1 MLLKKVLEHLFA
13 FDFDVRRFD
22 IYKEQLMRSLKN
34 YEAEQPYQH
43 AVYYLALIL
52 TEHAWTKQ
60 ELADA
65 VSRTYISALVGLCK
79 ITSNNR
85 IRSKK
90 KTVVTTDRLRQFGR
104 DFLARMHVECFV
116 HGNADRARA
125 LELTG
130 LVDQQL
136 RTTVAM
142 QLPLLSRQLLLKR
155 EYRLH
160 AGERYLFETH
170 NGYHKSS
177 CAELYVQCGRQTDR
191 SNVMVDLVAQVL
203 TEPCYNQLRTKE
215 QLGYIVF
222 CGPRKANGVQGIRVI
237 VQSTRHPV
245 DVEERIECF
254 LDSME
259 VSFGRKSQC

>member
-1 MLLKKVLEHLFA
+1 MLLTTTSTSST
-13 FDFDVRRFD
+13 
-22 IYKEQLMRSLKN
+22 SL
-34 YEAEQPYQH
+34 P
-43 AVYYLALIL
+43 
-52 TEHAWTKQ
+52 
-60 ELADA
+60 
-65 VSRTYISALVGLCK
+65 
-79 ITSNNR
+79 
-85 IRSKK
+85 
-90 KTVVTTDRLRQFGR
+90 VVTPDRLRQFGR
-104 DFLARMHVECFV
+104 DFLARLHVECFV

-130 LVDQQL
+130 LVEQQL
-136 RTTVAM
+136 HATVAM

-155 EYRLH
+155 EYRLQ

-170 NGYHKSS
+170 NEFHKSS
-177 CAELYVQCGRQTDR
+177 CAELYVQCGRQSDR
-191 SNVMVDLVAQVL
+191 ANVMVDLVAQVL

-237 VQSTRHPV
+237 VQSTRHPA

-259 VSFGRKSQC
+259 VSGGTLRIWWCLGSFDGIYNIANSIFPILLVLCKNNPISYFYSLSYLSYLLHTLFLHFVIKL